1 MWRGRH
7 RAILLV
13 LWLHV
18 PALAVLALAT
28 GESMDVA
35 SGVLVVATSAAL
47 ATAPW
52 GGRRWR
58 SALATVGLLSASC
71 VLVSMGGGTVEL
83 AFHFFVTIALV
94 MLYQDGFPFLIA
106 VGFVAVYALVSAAM
120 ESLGVWP
127 PAETWSNPW
136 LRAAVGE
143 LLILATA
150 TANLANWRLNEDSR
164 AEAERSFRQLYE
176 GQKAVVR
183 ELQQSQRLKDELYNV
198 VSHEL
203 RTPLTGI
210 LGFGELLLTRD
221 DRITPDQRKEHLGRI
236 LREARRLQRVVDN
249 LVYSSKVIQQDG
261 SAAADLRGVVGA
273 VIEDLDDVP
282 GRERLDLQVDL
293 AAAREVAMPA
303 EALRLVMVNLL
314 GNALKYA
321 TPLTTVRVAARA
333 AGPSLLAVSVSNAG
347 PTITPADRER
357 MFEPFVQLD
366 SSLTRSASGVG
377 LGLHIVR
384 RLVESYGGTAA
395 VDSVDG
401 LITFTVAVPTVV
413 PITDE
418 DAPARSRRPSA
429 PGISRTADRPIHRPA
444 LPSGPGLSYHRSQR
458 RRQEER
464 PAGRGALRARGR
476 CLGPVRLGLGCHPA
490 RPARPD
496 HGPGP
501 ARPGDRRRALGAGRA
516 QRAHGGLA
524 PRLPAARD
532 RRAAALAGPG
542 LPGRAAGALVR
553 AGRDP
558 PGVLRAAAG
567 AVPADLPPPAPVLG
581 HPGVDRPQRRGRLA
595 GGAGLGPAAVG
606 EPRGHRQRPAL
617 GGVRQPVRALDHPD
631 HRAELR
637 APGADRAAGGDPRRA
652 GRGRAGGR
660 PAGRGQRLARDIH
673 DTLAQ
678 GFVSIVLQLQAA
690 EAELP
695 EGPTKPAAT
704 WSGPAGRPG
713 TTWPRPGGWSGTCG
727 RRCCR
732 RRRWARRWAGWRA
745 GWPRRPGWWRPPP

>member
-1 MWRGRH
+1 MALRLLSRVRGTLPQGRSLPDDVWRGRH
-7 RAILLV
+7 RAILLI

-106 VGFVAVYALVSAAM
+106 VGFVAVYALVSAVM

-384 RLVESYGGTAA
+384 RLVESYGGTAD

-418 DAPARSRRPSA
+418 DAP
-429 PGISRTADRPIHRPA
+429 
-444 LPSGPGLSYHRSQR
+444 GP
-458 RRQEER
+458 E
-464 PAGRGALRARGR
+464 
-476 CLGPVRLGLGCHPA
+476 
-490 RPARPD
+490 
-496 HGPGP
+496 
-501 ARPGDRRRALGAGRA
+501 
-516 QRAHGGLA
+516 
-524 PRLPAARD
+524 
-532 RRAAALAGPG
+532 
-542 LPGRAAGALVR
+542 
-553 AGRDP
+553 
-558 PGVLRAAAG
+558 
-567 AVPADLPPPAPVLG
+567 
-581 HPGVDRPQRRGRLA
+581 
-595 GGAGLGPAAVG
+595 PAAVG
-606 EPRGHRQRPAL
+606 ARH
-617 GGVRQPVRALDHPD
+617 QPN
-631 HRAELR
+631 
-637 APGADRAAGGDPRRA
+637 G
-652 GRGRAGGR
+652 
-660 PAGRGQRLARDIH
+660 
-673 DTLAQ
+673 
-678 GFVSIVLQLQAA
+678 
-690 EAELP
+690 
-695 EGPTKPAAT
+695 
-704 WSGPAGRPG
+704 
-713 TTWPRPGGWSGTCG
+713 
-727 RRCCR
+727 
-732 RRRWARRWAGWRA
+732 
-745 GWPRRPGWWRPPP
+745 

>member
-1 MWRGRH
+1 MALRLLSRVRGTLPQGRSLPDDVWRGRH
-7 RAILLV
+7 RAILLI

-18 PALAVLALAT
+18 PALAALAVVS
-28 GESMDVA
+28 GESPDSVWGVA
-35 SGVLVVATSAAL
+35 VVATSAAL

-71 VLVSMGGGTVEL
+71 VLVAMGGGTVEL
-83 AFHFFVTIALV
+83 GFHFFVTIALV

-106 VGFVAVYALVSAAM
+106 VGFVAVFAMASAAL
-120 ESLGVWP
+120 ESLGVLP
-127 PAETWSNPW
+127 PADTRSSPW
-136 LRAAVGE
+136 LRAAIGE

-150 TANLANWRLNEDSR
+150 TASLANWRLNEDSR

-221 DRITPDQRKEHLGRI
+221 DRLTPEQRKEHLGRI

-293 AAAREVAMPA
+293 DAAREVAMPA

-384 RLVESYGGTAA
+384 RLVESYGGTAD

-418 DAPARSRRPSA
+418 D
-429 PGISRTADRPIHRPA
+429 
-444 LPSGPGLSYHRSQR
+444 
-458 RRQEER
+458 
-464 PAGRGALRARGR
+464 
-476 CLGPVRLGLGCHPA
+476 V
-490 RPARPD
+490 
-496 HGPGP
+496 PGP
-501 ARPGDRRRALGAGRA
+501 E
-516 QRAHGGLA
+516 
-524 PRLPAARD
+524 
-532 RRAAALAGPG
+532 
-542 LPGRAAGALVR
+542 
-553 AGRDP
+553 
-558 PGVLRAAAG
+558 
-567 AVPADLPPPAPVLG
+567 
-581 HPGVDRPQRRGRLA
+581 
-595 GGAGLGPAAVG
+595 PAAVG
-606 EPRGHRQRPAL
+606 ARH
-617 GGVRQPVRALDHPD
+617 QPN
-631 HRAELR
+631 
-637 APGADRAAGGDPRRA
+637 G
-652 GRGRAGGR
+652 
-660 PAGRGQRLARDIH
+660 
-673 DTLAQ
+673 
-678 GFVSIVLQLQAA
+678 
-690 EAELP
+690 
-695 EGPTKPAAT
+695 
-704 WSGPAGRPG
+704 
-713 TTWPRPGGWSGTCG
+713 
-727 RRCCR
+727 
-732 RRRWARRWAGWRA
+732 
-745 GWPRRPGWWRPPP
+745 